1 MDCKVLNPF
10 AVCQCLGDEG
20 MDHTLTHVLHIAGLV
35 LHKASDCAF
44 IKSSKKKRG
53 DKSEREKFCF

>member
-1 MDCKVLNPF
+1 MDCRVLNPF

-44 IKSSKKKRG
+44 IKSSKKKEGR
-53 DKSEREKFCF
+53 